1 MNDEHLEAKVMGQ
14 VSVENVVPL
23 IVSEIVEEEEV
34 QVDED
39 VGETFKGDV
48 DQVEMDLERIILM
61 IEDQEN
67 VVLVVPLLKQENANE
82 DVEPHAHIDGGD
94 IAIELHI
101 LPHPSCQVERMGGV
115 FFVKFVIAILS
126 LIVVLRLLHAPL
138 SFSM

>member
-94 IAIELHI
+94 ITIELH
-101 LPHPSCQVERMGGV
+101 
-115 FFVKFVIAILS
+115 
-126 LIVVLRLLHAPL
+126 LL
-138 SFSM
+138 